1 MLLVGRPG
9 KMLAIKNL
17 CKQFDGLKAVNNVS
31 IHIEKGTTF
40 GLVGESGS
48 GKSTIGNMIIGLL
61 NPTSGVIQL
70 EGLDLWDSKNK
81 FIRPNPGKMQIVF
94 QDPQSS
100 LDSRLSIRNII
111 TEPVRA
117 LPFKQRK
124 EKMSKE
130 YLATLMQQVGMNE
143 DHLERYPH
151 EFSGGQRQRIAIA
164 RAVITD
170 PEFIILDEPTSAL
183 DVSVQAQIL
192 NLLKT
197 LQRERN
203 LTYLFISHDMSVI
216 RYMSN
221 RIGVLFHGEMVEEGE
236 TEQIFK
242 SPKEQYTKT
251 LFASLPQLSK

>member
-1 MLLVGRPG
+1 
-9 KMLAIKNL
+9 MLAIKNL

-61 NPTSGVIQL
+61 NPTSGSIQL

-81 FIRPNPGKMQIVF
+81 FIRPSPGKMQIVF

-100 LDSRLSIRNII
+100 LDSRLSIRNIV

-130 YLATLMQQVGMNE
+130 YLATLMRQVGMNE

-164 RAVITD
+164 RAIITD

-197 LQRERN
+197 LQRELN

-216 RYMSN
+216 RYMSD

-242 SPKEQYTKT
+242 FPKEQYTKT